1 MSYNETSEYEKFF
14 YVIIQP
20 ALLGYFFSFT
30 N

>member
-1 MSYNETSEYEKFF
+1 MSYNETSEYEEFL

-20 ALLGYFFSFT
+20 ALLDYFFSFR